1 MGIKVLLVIV
11 FVIPI
16 LFFSALFCILSRQLQ
31 SMEAQKEP
39 SVPKEAMKLEFN
51 TLSKREMRTTTM
63 RLLRKDKEWRKRR
76 WHM

>member
-16 LFFSALFCILSRQLQ
+16 LFFSGLFCILLRQLQ
-31 SMEAQKEP
+31 SMESQKEP
-39 SVPKEAMKLEFN
+39 SVPKKDMKLEFN
-51 TLSKREMRTTTM
+51 TLSRREINAITRD
-63 RLLRKDKEWRKRR
+63 LLRRERKKGGRR